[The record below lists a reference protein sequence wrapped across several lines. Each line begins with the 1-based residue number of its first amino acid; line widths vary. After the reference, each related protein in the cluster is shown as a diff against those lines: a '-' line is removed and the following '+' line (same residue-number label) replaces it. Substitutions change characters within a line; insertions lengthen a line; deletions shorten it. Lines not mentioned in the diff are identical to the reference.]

1 MALYAR
7 AGLPLH
13 SHAMTEPSSSTPNTS
28 PSAKAAPSMLAA
40 SGLQGP
46 KRRLLYVTLYELI
59 AIAAA
64 TLGLAAL
71 SGQSAA
77 HSSVLA
83 VAASVVAVVWN
94 VLFNGLFERW
104 EARQT
109 QRQRTIKRRIAHAI
123 GFEGGLVL
131 ALVPMMAWWFD
142 ITLWQA
148 LVMDLGLI
156 VFFLCYTFVFNWG
169 FDRVFG
175 VPASAQ

>member
-1 MALYAR
+1 
-7 AGLPLH
+7 
-13 SHAMTEPSSSTPNTS
+13 MTEPSSSS
-28 PSAKAAPSMLAA
+28 GAAPSAPACPASLLAA

-71 SGQSAA
+71 SGQGAA

-83 VAASVVAVVWN
+83 VAASAIAVVWN
-94 VLFNGLFERW
+94 VVFNALFERW
-104 EARQT
+104 ESRQA
-109 QRQRTIKRRIAHAI
+109 QRQRTIMRRIAHAL

-131 ALVPMMAWWFD
+131 ALVPLMAWWFD
-142 ITLWQA
+142 ITLWEA

-156 VFFLCYTFVFNWG
+156 VFFLCYTFAFNWV
-169 FDRVFG
+169 FDRIFG
-175 VPASAQ
+175 LPASAQTKT